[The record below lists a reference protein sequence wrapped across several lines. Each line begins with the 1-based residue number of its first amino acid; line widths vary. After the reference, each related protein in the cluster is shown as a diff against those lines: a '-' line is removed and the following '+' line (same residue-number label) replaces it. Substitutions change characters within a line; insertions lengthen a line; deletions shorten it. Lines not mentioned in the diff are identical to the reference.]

1 MALPVFMRLY
11 SIKEKHINKVF
22 KTPEDAAVEHL
33 LEQFKIVNF
42 LQCQHFE
49 PLLSSPTTLLS
60 IERPRKHV
68 INTRH
73 LMQTEIK

>member
-1 MALPVFMRLY
+1 ML
-11 SIKEKHINKVF
+11 
-22 KTPEDAAVEHL
+22 EHL
-33 LEQFKIVNF
+33 PEQFKIVIC

-49 PLLSSPTTLLS
+49 SLLSSPTTHLS
-60 IERPRKHV
+60 MERPRKHV